1 MDVGLALVVV
11 TLEGA
16 AFWYWAAWHGLSRW
30 AVPSRGKAD
39 AVLVFVAGPI
49 LLVGAAVGFFVVGMV
64 ISCIAEILVAVA
76 LIGLVTFGTMTGQR
90 L

>member
-1 MDVGLALVVV
+1 
-11 TLEGA
+11 
-16 AFWYWAAWHGLSRW
+16 
-30 AVPSRGKAD
+30 
-39 AVLVFVAGPI
+39 VFVAGPI